1 MKFTLRETACRG
13 CHVLALH
20 LIVSPRGD
28 GIARALAIAFCAAAI
43 FDQTRAPAPPAPA
56 ALLQKINHL
65 LPPNAKVLDL
75 ACGFGRNGKYL
86 AAQGHKVSFLD
97 KNAEALAE
105 IQQQLPQCEI
115 IEADLECDNPY
126 QLPQNQ
132 YDAIV
137 VFRYLHRSLMPAIV
151 NALKPGG
158 IIVYETFNHRQAE
171 IGRPRNP
178 DFLLQDNE

>member
-1 MKFTLRETACRG
+1 MSCNGE
-13 CHVLALH
+13 
-20 LIVSPRGD
+20 
-28 GIARALAIAFCAAAI
+28 
-43 FDQTRAPAPPAPA
+43 QPA
-56 ALLQKINHL
+56 ALLQKISGL

-86 AAQGHKVSFLD
+86 AAQRHEVSFLD
-97 KNAEALAE
+97 KNREALAE
-105 IQQQLPQCEI
+105 IKQQLPECDI

-137 VFRYLHRSLMPAIV
+137 VFRYLHRPLMPEIV
-151 NALKPGG
+151 NTLKPSG

-178 DFLLQDNE
+178 DFLLQDGELASHFPNFEICHQFDGFDKNQQAFISQFVGIK

>member
-1 MKFTLRETACRG
+1 MSCNG
-13 CHVLALH
+13 QQPAL
-20 LIVSPRGD
+20 
-28 GIARALAIAFCAAAI
+28 
-43 FDQTRAPAPPAPA
+43 
-56 ALLQKINHL
+56 LLQKINHL

-97 KNAEALAE
+97 KNTEALTE
-105 IQQQLPQCEI
+105 IQQELPECEI

-126 QLPQNQ
+126 QLLSNQ

-137 VFRYLHRSLMPAIV
+137 VFRYLHRPLMPAIV
-151 NALKPGG
+151 DALKPGG

-178 DFLLQDNE
+178 NFLLQDNELASHFAHFEIQHQFDGFDEAQQAFISQFIARKP

>member
-1 MKFTLRETACRG
+1 MSCNG
-13 CHVLALH
+13 
-20 LIVSPRGD
+20 
-28 GIARALAIAFCAAAI
+28 
-43 FDQTRAPAPPAPA
+43 QQPAP
-56 ALLQKINHL
+56 LLQKINHL

-86 AAQGHKVSFLD
+86 AAQGHKVCFLD
-97 KNAEALAE
+97 KNTQALAE
-105 IQQQLPQCEI
+105 IQQQLSECEI

-126 QLPQNQ
+126 QLPSNQ

-151 NALKPGG
+151 AALKSGG
-158 IIVYETFNHRQAE
+158 VIVYETFNHRQAE

-178 DFLLQDNE
+178 NFLLQDGELASHFAHFDMRHQFDGFDEKQQAFISQFIGIKP